1 MLENYFNYKK
11 HKTDFKTE
19 VIAGTTTFLTMA
31 YIMFLNPFILSG
43 EFAGPEKGFFDF
55 GAVYTATILATAL
68 ACFIMAFYGKTW
80 PIGLAPGMGINAFV
94 AFGVCAG
101 MGYTPQEA
109 LGAVLVAGVL
119 FLIIS
124 LTPIRAWLINS
135 IPKSL
140 KLGIGAGIGL
150 FLAIIGLQIME
161 VVVDDP
167 VTLVKLGDLSNPLVL
182 LGCAT
187 FIAIVVLEKM
197 NVKGNII
204 IGILVFSIIAW
215 TAGLANFNGIASS
228 PPPMTYLFEF
238 DLSAA
243 LTAGMSTVIFTL
255 LFIDFFDTAGTL
267 TSVANVA
274 GKVDKQGKVQDINK
288 AMLSD
293 SVGTVAGAMMG
304 TTTVTSYVESGAG
317 VKAGGK
323 TGMTSLVIGLLFLAC
338 IFFAPLAT
346 SLPKQIDGAALLFVS
361 VLFVRNI
368 TDIEWDDIG
377 ESAPAILAM
386 IAMPLTYSISNGI
399 ASSPPPMTYLFE
411 FDLSAAMTAGMSTVI
426 FTLLFI
432 DFFDT
437 AGTLTSVANVA
448 GKVGKDGKVQDINKA
463 MLSDS
468 VGTVAG
474 AMMGTTTVTSYVE
487 SGAGVKAGGKTG
499 MTSLVIGLLFLA
511 CIFFAPLATSLP
523 KQIDGAALLFVS
535 VLFIRNITDIEWD
548 DIAESAP
555 AILAMI
561 AMPLTY
567 SISNGIALAFVSY
580 ALIKLFT
587 GKFSSTSPAIWV
599 IAILSVISFVVA

>member
-1 MLENYFNYKK
+1 MLEKYFEYKK

-19 VIAGTTTFLTMA
+19 VIAGVTTFLTMA

-43 EFAGPEKGFFDF
+43 EFAGPEKGFFEF

-80 PIGLAPGMGINAFV
+80 PVGLAPGMGINAFV

-109 LGAVLVAGVL
+109 LGAVLVAGIL

-135 IPKSL
+135 IPRSL

-161 VVVDDP
+161 VVVDNP
-167 VTLVKLGDLSNPLVL
+167 VTLVQLGNLSDPLVL
-182 LGCAT
+182 LGCAA
-187 FIAIVVLEKM
+187 FILMIVLEKM
-197 NVKGNII
+197 KVKGNII
-204 IGILVFSIIAW
+204 IGILLFSIIAW
-215 TAGLANFNGIASS
+215 ATGLAKFNGIASS
-228 PPPMTYLFEF
+228 PPPMTYLFDF

-243 LTAGMSTVIFTL
+243 MTAGMTTVVFTL
-255 LFIDFFDTAGTL
+255 LFVDFFDTAGTL

-274 GKVDKQGKVQDINK
+274 NKVDSKGKVKDIEK
-288 AMLSD
+288 AMMAD

-317 VKAGGK
+317 VKAGGR

-346 SLPKQIDGAALLFVS
+346 SLPKQIDGAALVFVS

-377 ESAPAILAM
+377 EA
-386 IAMPLTYSISNGI
+386 
-399 ASSPPPMTYLFE
+399 
-411 FDLSAAMTAGMSTVI
+411 
-426 FTLLFI
+426 
-432 DFFDT
+432 
-437 AGTLTSVANVA
+437 
-448 GKVGKDGKVQDINKA
+448 
-463 MLSDS
+463 
-468 VGTVAG
+468 
-474 AMMGTTTVTSYVE
+474 
-487 SGAGVKAGGKTG
+487 
-499 MTSLVIGLLFLA
+499 
-511 CIFFAPLATSLP
+511 
-523 KQIDGAALLFVS
+523 
-535 VLFIRNITDIEWD
+535 
-548 DIAESAP
+548 AP

-580 ALIKLFT
+580 ALIRLFT
-587 GKFSSTSPAIWV
+587 GKFSTTSPAIWV
-599 IAILSVISFVVA
+599 IAILSVISFAVA